1 MHQSN
6 RLAENHRSIAL
17 DESKRHFVF
26 GDIHGRYAT
35 FQCLLKTINYDP
47 STDVIYSVGDLIDRG
62 PDSASVVE
70 FFQQSHC
77 HVVLGNHEQMVINQR
92 DWKAIWKSSRGGG
105 AATLDSL
112 KKHGHGM
119 EWLLRFCSGLP
130 ICLDVGDETQAASF
144 RLIHAECPLDWS
156 ETELMNYLSATARKK
171 VAEDR
176 LLWGRNDIST
186 VYNHLQSGNRGSVFV
201 ADNRSSR
208 AVFCGH
214 TPLLNVTSAHSVHWI
229 DTFAGGVMT
238 CVDPLSMQVFEH
250 PIVDSDQAFDE

>member
-6 RLAENHRSIAL
+6 SQAENHRSIAL

-26 GDIHGRYAT
+26 GDIHGRFAT
-35 FQCLLKTINYDP
+35 FQGLLNTINYDS

-70 FFQQSHC
+70 FFQQPHC
-77 HVVLGNHEQMVINQR
+77 HVVLGNHEQMTLNQR
-92 DWKAIWKSSRGGG
+92 DWKAIWKSSRAGGL
-105 AATLDSL
+105 ATLDSL
-112 KKHGHGM
+112 EQSGYTM
-119 EWLLRFCSGLP
+119 EWLVKFCSGLP

-156 ETELMNYLSATARKK
+156 ESELMKYLRVTARKK
-171 VAEDR
+171 VAESR
-176 LLWGRNDIST
+176 LLWGRTDIST
-186 VYNHLQSGNRGSVFV
+186 VYNHIQTGTRGRVFA

-214 TPLLNVTSAHSVHWI
+214 TPLLDVISAHNVSWI
-229 DTFAGGVMT
+229 DTFAGGVMS
-238 CVDPLSMQVFEH
+238 CMDPMAMQVFEH
-250 PIVDSDQAFDE
+250 PIVDR